1 MQLGLFTLSYDQIKQ
16 VVKENGMGRYLLV
29 YSDGRKET
37 CRLAIGSSGSLLKMC
52 EKSKRYGYYFYP
64 ENVVDIKPVKTEP
77 QSEMGRLLKLYK
89 KAKRVWIKAHP
100 NLWQRYAEGYK
111 NISDQEVELFLFA
124 HAGDS
129 CLSEKFKEFLS
140 SKGCETY
147 SLYYGV
153 KVVYLSSLKPTRGG
167 WEEYEKMMRELK
179 HNLDNK
185 IDCEYHWQGFYD
197 YYLSVRFKN
206 CKEEYGEY
214 AFLSCEYRGCGN
226 GHYYYLVNEKM
237 AIHVEDD

>member
-1 MQLGLFTLSYDQIKQ
+1 
-16 VVKENGMGRYLLV
+16 
-29 YSDGRKET
+29 
-37 CRLAIGSSGSLLKMC
+37 LAIGSSGSLLKMC

-77 QSEMGRLLKLYK
+77 QSELGRLLKLYK

-100 NLWQRYAEGYK
+100 NLWKDYAEGYK
-111 NISDQEVELFLFA
+111 NITDQEIELFLFA

-129 CLSEKFKEFLS
+129 YLYERFKEFLS

-147 SLYYGV
+147 SLFYGV

-167 WEEYEKMMRELK
+167 WDEYEKMMKELK
-179 HNLDNK
+179 YNLDNK

-197 YYLSVRFKN
+197 YSLYINFEHS
-206 CKEEYGEY
+206 EPGYGRRY
-214 AFLSCEYRGCGN
+214 LSCEYRGCGN
-226 GHYYYLVNEKM
+226 GHYYCLVNEKM